1 MKDFER
7 EELNTAE
14 LEQIGEFASFPAEEF
29 KSNELYLNNKEEFK
43 VKEIQPQ
50 SFVKNEETTLKKEK
64 VIDNKQDKLR
74 QKLNHNLNSSLSS
87 ATSGSSAASIASLTI
102 TAALATGIV
111 VSPLF
116 NETNYGILDFINYKI
131 EITESMNENN
141 EIELTK
147 GVYLYF
153 KEELNDD
160 YIAVVQNNQT
170 QENYLLEDN
179 YIYFDNL
186 SLDEYEF
193 EVKIFEND
201 ECVDSF
207 VIPVKTY
214 SKVEY
219 INDLA
224 FEYLITY
231 NSDNTS
237 NIYFI
242 PTSELFNEIDL
253 VNSITLYDENETL
266 LNYENVNYEEVLA
279 IENINEDNYNLEF
292 KSYYVED
299 ENYYLVS
306 KEKIK
311 DIKSKEISF
320 DTSLDFDKLTINIY
334 DEVLTD
340 MKITIDYLDKEG
352 SEEFTISKDSWLSS
366 SSQVVSLSKVS
377 ENIKVSIE
385 GEVAKTPDNSLISNY
400 KGSTRVNLESHK
412 ELDQIITS
420 TLKLA
425 RIEVLNESFDVSYA
439 SIPTNVYYEG
449 YIKDGDYLNVNVYDS
464 TNNIIAS
471 QENITSTNET
481 ITFLD
486 LDTTQE
492 LTLEYILYDQEGN
505 KISEEQ
511 YQFMTALPSQYENIG
526 YSAVSVNPG
535 DAYLT
540 YNDDLTFNA
549 YFYTNFSHDT
559 EFELYYKLVLE
570 NEGVEAYSLISD
582 KEIAIFENLDSN
594 NHYAIYYTD
603 MVKHD
608 LVYYALKDKVV
619 PSGTL
624 GFDIEEG
631 YGINGYIAAYDTE
644 TAQIYDVYL
653 GAKIFS
659 DLEVTVILDE
669 TQEIKLTIP
678 LSDIIDSS
686 FILDLSSYTY
696 ETFIIDVIGMM
707 NPFASFKDL
716 IESTG
721 VEIKGNYATMY
732 KLRTIV

>member
-74 QKLNHNLNSSLSS
+74 QKLNRNLNSSLSS
-87 ATSGSSAASIASLTI
+87 ATSGSSAASIASLTV

-116 NETNYGILDFINYKI
+116 NEANYGILDFINYKI
-131 EITESMNENN
+131 EITESMNEND

-179 YIYFDNL
+179 FIYFDNL

-266 LNYENVNYEEVLA
+266 LNYENVNYEKVLA

-292 KSYYVED
+292 KSYYIED

-340 MKITIDYLDKEG
+340 MNITIDYL
-352 SEEFTISKDSWLSS
+352 
-366 SSQVVSLSKVS
+366 
-377 ENIKVSIE
+377 
-385 GEVAKTPDNSLISNY
+385 
-400 KGSTRVNLESHK
+400 
-412 ELDQIITS
+412 
-420 TLKLA
+420 
-425 RIEVLNESFDVSYA
+425 
-439 SIPTNVYYEG
+439 
-449 YIKDGDYLNVNVYDS
+449 
-464 TNNIIAS
+464 
-471 QENITSTNET
+471 
-481 ITFLD
+481 
-486 LDTTQE
+486 
-492 LTLEYILYDQEGN
+492 
-505 KISEEQ
+505 
-511 YQFMTALPSQYENIG
+511 
-526 YSAVSVNPG
+526 
-535 DAYLT
+535 
-540 YNDDLTFNA
+540 
-549 YFYTNFSHDT
+549 
-559 EFELYYKLVLE
+559 
-570 NEGVEAYSLISD
+570 
-582 KEIAIFENLDSN
+582 
-594 NHYAIYYTD
+594 
-603 MVKHD
+603 
-608 LVYYALKDKVV
+608 
-619 PSGTL
+619 
-624 GFDIEEG
+624 
-631 YGINGYIAAYDTE
+631 
-644 TAQIYDVYL
+644 
-653 GAKIFS
+653 
-659 DLEVTVILDE
+659 
-669 TQEIKLTIP
+669 
-678 LSDIIDSS
+678 
-686 FILDLSSYTY
+686 
-696 ETFIIDVIGMM
+696 
-707 NPFASFKDL
+707 
-716 IESTG
+716 
-721 VEIKGNYATMY
+721 IKGDQND
-732 KLRTIV
+732 K